1 MIYEM
6 RIYEAQPGKLPAL
19 NARFANATL
28 RLFARHGIVAVG
40 FWTTYIGPS
49 ANTLTYILA
58 WDDLRRAAATLGC
71 LPGRPRVAG
80 SQGRVGARWPAACAS
95 AKHHHEADRVFADAI
110 TAPYAHCGVFFR
122 PGRAKKDPRD

>member
-28 RLFARHGIVAVG
+28 RLFERHGIVSVG
-40 FWTTYIGPS
+40 YWVTYIGPS

-58 WDDLRRAAATLGC
+58 WNDLAA
-71 LPGRPRVAG
+71 R
-80 SQGRVGARWPAACAS
+80 QQRWDAFQSDPEWLAAKAES
-95 AKHHHEADRVFADAI
+95 E
-110 TAPYAHCGVFFR
+110 
-122 PGRAKKDPRD
+122 RDGPLLMQVQSIIMKPTEYSPMQ